1 MILVFSATL
10 YYKCPPL
17 LLLVFVCVC
26 LDSFSIFIHTQHPR
40 QYTARDLVH
49 MIVPLIRTEGEIGEV
64 VITALGLANPA
75 AFG

>member
-1 MILVFSATL
+1 MSSFIAASI
-10 YYKCPPL
+10 C
-17 LLLVFVCVC
+17 VCV
-26 LDSFSIFIHTQHPR
+26 LIPFLFSFIHTTQHPR